1 MHLWSIFAVGLSLCL
16 SGITAL
22 ANTTDAH
29 HIEGAVDVSFY
40 ASDSDLASWLRGGA
54 GKLRFD
60 EQHDGIRLN
69 RVFVDYT
76 GRLSPTWFGKVSLNA
91 NNDVAEKIDVL
102 EAYLEWRPV
111 PRSEWRIRGRVGAF
125 YPRLSVENTAAGWSS
140 PYALSSS
147 VINSWIGE
155 ELRTIGAEVRLVN
168 DLPGLKDQQLVLE
181 AAVFGFNDPT
191 GATLTWHG
199 WAAHDRQTGIFS
211 AVPMPTVS
219 TIAPWDPSGEP
230 IPKSKPFKEID
241 NRPGFYVGAQWR
253 LAKTLLVK
261 AHHYDNHA
269 DPEAK
274 SGADYAWRT
283 WFDHLAVQASL
294 PWQVGLLGQWISG
307 STLMGP
313 DLGLWHVQD
322 VDFDAT
328 YLMLTRA
335 FGKHRLSLRYEWFDL
350 QPFNDPAAITN
361 QDKGNAVALAWLY
374 QFHKN
379 WRLGTEFLQI
389 RSTHC
394 QTDICYWRFNGLPRK
409 TNESQLQI
417 SLRWS
422 FGNRSE

>member
-1 MHLWSIFAVGLSLCL
+1 MQRWSIFAVGLSLCL
-16 SGITAL
+16 SGIAAL
-22 ANTTDAH
+22 ANTTDTH
-29 HIEGAVDVSFY
+29 RIEGAVDASFY

-76 GRLSPTWFGKVSLNA
+76 GRLSPTWSGKVSLNA

-102 EAYLEWRPV
+102 EAFLEWRPI
-111 PRSEWRIRGRVGAF
+111 PRSAWRFRSRIGAF

-147 VINSWIGE
+147 AINSWIGE
-155 ELRTIGAEVRLVN
+155 ELRTIGAEVRIVN

-181 AAVFGFNDPT
+181 GAVFGFNDPV

-211 AVPMPTVS
+211 SVPMPTVS

-241 NRPGFYVGAQWR
+241 NRPGFYVGAQWQLTR
-253 LAKTLLVK
+253 KVLVK

-283 WFDHLAVQASL
+283 WFDHVAVQAAL
-294 PWQVGLLGQWISG
+294 PWKVGLLGQWIGG

-322 VDFDAT
+322 VDFDAS

-335 FGKHRLSLRYEWFDL
+335 FGKHRFSFRYEWFDL
-350 QPFNDPAAITN
+350 QPFNDPMSITN
-361 QDKGNAVALAWLY
+361 QDKGNVAMLAWLY
-374 QFHKN
+374 QVQKN
-379 WRLGTEFLQI
+379 WRVGAEWLQI

-394 QTDICYWRFNGLPRK
+394 QTDICFWSLNGLPRK
-409 TNESQLQI
+409 TNESQLQV

-422 FGNRSE
+422 FGNSGE